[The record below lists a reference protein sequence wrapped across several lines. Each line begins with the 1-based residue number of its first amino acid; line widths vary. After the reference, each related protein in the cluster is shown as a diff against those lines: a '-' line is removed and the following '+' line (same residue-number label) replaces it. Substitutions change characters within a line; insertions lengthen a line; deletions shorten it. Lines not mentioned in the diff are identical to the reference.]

1 MCLKEPNSR
10 DIIDAKNILAKY
22 SKRQTAVKHELAQS
36 AVMCAGVG
44 VTPSMVKDNSEIEEA
59 ELLER
64 IANNKSIGGRSA
76 IQVLVSTLASRG
88 RSVCKQR
95 GSSDEMFKGF

>member
-1 MCLKEPNSR
+1 MFAQ
-10 DIIDAKNILAKY
+10 DIAEDRN
-22 SKRQTAVKHELAQS
+22 
-36 AVMCAGVG
+36 
-44 VTPSMVKDNSEIEEA
+44 EIEGA
-59 ELLER
+59 GGIGR
-64 IANNKSIGGRSA
+64 ANNKRIGGRSA